1 MRSATMQDVTQALT
15 PDKINFRVMGFFN
28 GHRTLHVRDLPT
40 AVTADLQ
47 WLTTIIAY
55 GHHPDVAYG
64 IEIVEGDPVEIGP
77 YRVVP
82 FQLSNL

>member
-1 MRSATMQDVTQALT
+1 MQDVTQALT
-15 PDKINFRVMGFFN
+15 PAKINHYVMGFLN
-28 GHRTLHVRDLPT
+28 GHRILHVNELPT
-40 AVTADLQ
+40 EVTADLH

-64 IEIVEGDPVEIGP
+64 VEIVEGDPVELGP

-82 FQLSNL
+82 FQLSKL